1 MNENPFTW
9 TILSVWLRWHNVLAD
24 IIVENNKLLSDE
36 AVYQEARKMTV
47 ATMQNIILNE
57 WLPVFLGEE
66 LPPYTGH
73 QAEEN
78 AQISDLFDAIV
89 PTYLYSLVSSFV
101 FKVNPD
107 CSKISSESLIRTCN
121 SFDVPL
127 NDSSGDE
134 IKQILAGLL
143 LQSAEKDDHTV
154 VEDIRRYAKGSI
166 DFTREDLIAINIH
179 QTRDFNMPDYLNVR
193 EQLGLSPFNYSLF
206 EQMAR
211 ELWPAAMSLDK
222 VRSSSLTVD

>member
-1 MNENPFTW
+1 MVNENPFTW

-24 IIVENNKLLSDE
+24 IIVENNKHLSDE

-47 ATMQNIILNE
+47 ATMQNIIFNE

-66 LPPYTGH
+66 LPQYPGH
-73 QAEEN
+73 QAEESP
-78 AQISDLFDAIV
+78 QITDLFDAIV
-89 PTYLYSLVSSFV
+89 PTYLYSLVSSFA

-107 CSKISSESLIRTCN
+107 CSQINSESLIRTCN

-127 NDSSGDE
+127 NDSSEEE
-134 IKQILAGLL
+134 INQILAGLL

-154 VEDIRRYAKGSI
+154 VEDFRRYAKGQI

-179 QTRDFNMPDYLNVR
+179 QSRDFNMPDYLSVR
-193 EQLGLSPFNYSLF
+193 QQLGLSLSNYTLF
-206 EQMAR
+206 EQLAR

-222 VRSSSLTVD
+222 VRSPF